1 MRMGAPRRSHVVA
14 RIRRPFASRDMRDGG
29 DGATTARERIARVA
43 SHVDPTS
50 RDARVRAMRL
60 DVDASARGASLV
72 DASEWIVV
80 DQARID
86 AFASCTLDEQFIH
99 ARDAP
104 GGAIAHGFLALA
116 LLTRAA
122 AAATTKPWAGRAI
135 NYGLNRVR
143 FVSPIRAGG
152 EIRARKIDVVTSA
165 ALPRDEG
172 TQTEFRVELETRDAR
187 AGTPRLAL
195 VADWIVRHYVD
206 AEAITIN
213 PTPAHLVPP

>member
-1 MRMGAPRRSHVVA
+1 
-14 RIRRPFASRDMRDGG
+14 MRDDG

-60 DVDASARGASLV
+60 DVDARARGDGIAPV

-116 LLTRAA
+116 LITRATA
-122 AAATTKPWAGRAI
+122 TATTKPWARRAI

-143 FVSPIRAGG
+143 FVSPVRAGG
-152 EIRARKIDVVTSA
+152 EIRAKKIEIVTSE
-165 ALPRDEG
+165 ALPRDAG
-172 TQTEFRVELETRDAR
+172 AQTEFLVELETRDAQD
-187 AGTPRLAL
+187 APPRLAL
-195 VADWIVRHYVD
+195 VARWIVRHYV
-206 AEAITIN
+206 E
-213 PTPAHLVPP
+213 

>member
-1 MRMGAPRRSHVVA
+1 MRMGASRLRVTRRRAH
-14 RIRRPFASRDMRDGG
+14 RPFASRDMRDGG

-43 SHVDPTS
+43 SHVDPAA

-60 DVDASARGASLV
+60 DVEACASTSARGASLV

-152 EIRARKIDVVTSA
+152 EIRARKIDIVTSS

-172 TQTEFRVELETRDAR
+172 AQTEFRVELETRDAR

-206 AEAITIN
+206 
-213 PTPAHLVPP
+213 P